1 MKDNVKAKIAQLLDT
16 KMDRKSF
23 LKYTAATGLMAIG
36 GGVILKSAD
45 HFEKLTGSSSSPQV
59 ASGYGNGYGTSAYGG
74 QTMPS
79 LR

>member
-45 HFEKLTGSSSSPQV
+45 HFEKLTGGSSPEV

-74 QTMPS
+74 Q
-79 LR
+79 R